1 MDAVLQSERP
11 QCPPPE
17 WTDAGEF
24 PGSDRRAFLLPL
36 GYVAPDGRVHR
47 EVELKPITGREQR
60 LLAGLSP
67 QAAMSA
73 VTTALLSRRLERI
86 GSLSRVGASLVR
98 ELLAGDREFLLLKLF
113 EITFG
118 GKLYVTLR
126 CPAEACSE
134 PLEVPLEVGEL
145 TVEAPPLRSRTF
157 FFKPQSDPERQM
169 EFRLPT
175 GGDQEA
181 MVQRQ
186 DLTEEEQRELIL
198 AACLQGQHRTDT
210 ALEVIKRLSV
220 SDREQIELQMKALA
234 PQLELKLEA
243 ICPECGANF
252 SAEVDLPFLVL
263 AEMKAREAV
272 LDWEVH
278 FLAWH
283 YHWSE
288 AEILAL
294 SPTRR
299 RRYIELLEEELE
311 KMGAS

>member
-1 MDAVLQSERP
+1 M
-11 QCPPPE
+11 
-17 WTDAGEF
+17 
-24 PGSDRRAFLLPL
+24 LPL
-36 GYVAPDGRVHR
+36 GYVDQDGQVQR

-60 LLAGLSP
+60 LLAALSP
-67 QAAMSA
+67 QAAMA
-73 VTTALLSRRLERI
+73 TVATALLSWRLERI
-86 GSLSRVGASLVR
+86 GSLPGAGATLVR
-98 ELLAGDREFLLLKLF
+98 DLLAGDREFLLLKLF

-118 GKLYVTLR
+118 SRLYVTLR
-126 CPAEACSE
+126 CPAEGCNE

-145 TVEAPPLRSRTF
+145 TVEAPSVRSRTF
-157 FFKPQSDPERQM
+157 FFKLQSDPEWQM

-181 MVQRQ
+181 ILQKQ
-186 DLTEEEQRELIL
+186 DLTEEDQRELML
-198 AACLQGQHRTDT
+198 AFCFQAQHATDS
-210 ALEVIKRLSV
+210 AIDVVKKLSE

-234 PQLELKLEA
+234 PQLELELEA
-243 ICPECGANF
+243 ACPECGANF
-252 SAEVDLPFLVL
+252 TAEVDVPFLVL
-263 AEMKAREAV
+263 AEIKAKEAV

-294 SPTRR
+294 NPTRR

-311 KMGAS
+311 KMEAS

>member
-1 MDAVLQSERP
+1 M
-11 QCPPPE
+11 
-17 WTDAGEF
+17 
-24 PGSDRRAFLLPL
+24 LPL
-36 GYVAPDGRVHR
+36 GYIDRDGQAHR

-67 QAAMSA
+67 QAAMA
-73 VTTALLSRRLERI
+73 TIVTALLSWRLERI
-86 GSLSRVGASLVR
+86 GSLPRVGASLVR
-98 ELLAGDREFLLLKLF
+98 ELLVGDREFLLLKLF

-118 GKLYVTLR
+118 ARLYVALR
-126 CPAEACSE
+126 CPAEGCSE
-134 PLEVPLEVGEL
+134 PLEVPLEVGDL
-145 TVEAPPLRSRTF
+145 TVEAPPIRSRTF
-157 FFKPQSDPERQM
+157 FFKLQSDPERQM

-181 MVQRQ
+181 IARRQ
-186 DLTEEEQRELIL
+186 GLTEEEQHALLL
-198 AACLQGQHRTDT
+198 ASCLQGQHGTDAAT
-210 ALEVIKRLSV
+210 EVIKKLSGG
-220 SDREQIELQMKALA
+220 DREQIELQMKALA
-234 PQLELKLEA
+234 PHLELELEA
-243 ICPECGANF
+243 VCPECGANF
-252 SAEVDLPFLVL
+252 TAEVDLPFLVL
-263 AEMKAREAV
+263 SEMKAKEAP
-272 LDWEVH
+272 LDREVH